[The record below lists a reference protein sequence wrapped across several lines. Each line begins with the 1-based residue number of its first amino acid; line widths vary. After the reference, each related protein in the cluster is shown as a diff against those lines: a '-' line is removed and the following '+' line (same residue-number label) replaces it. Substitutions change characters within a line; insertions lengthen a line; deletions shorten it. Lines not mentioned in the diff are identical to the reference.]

1 MVAMMKRVF
10 AMRYVLGVAGLAG
23 LLAAGS
29 GCSRV
34 SSAASPE
41 PGPARAAAAEPADVP
56 TVYPQRRTVQRTVE
70 QPGQIEGYAQTPLY
84 AKIPGY
90 VSKLHV
96 DIGDRVKEGLLLAEL
111 SVPETV
117 EEHRQKQATVVQVR
131 AEVVQ
136 AKRLLAVAE
145 ATLKKAEAA
154 LRLAKAGRAR
164 AESSVIRWRAEH
176 ERVRRLLRTRAGTQ
190 EEREQ
195 TVDQLRS
202 AETAL
207 AESNATIETAEAAR
221 VESAAQRDKAVA
233 DIAVAEAKLRVAE
246 ADERRLAALV
256 GYAQI
261 RAPFDGVVSKRL
273 VDVGQLLQPSG
284 AQPESGRPL
293 FVVVRTDPV
302 RIFVDVPEGDAP
314 LVRPGTPARVLV
326 QALQEREFEGRV
338 VRSSWVLDVQTR
350 TLRTQIDL
358 PNADGLLRPGMYAK
372 ARVAAEQSGAL
383 MVPVEAVIY
392 RDDESFVVRVEGG
405 RAALTPVRLGRRHG
419 QWVEVLKKQVR
430 PPEGNGRRVW
440 EGFTGSERI
449 VARNPAALAEGQAVR
464 GEAVARRR

>member
-1 MVAMMKRVF
+1 MKRAVVVK
-10 AMRYVLGVAGLAG
+10 YVLGVLGLAVLLAV

-34 SSAASPE
+34 SSAAAPE
-41 PGPARAAAAEPADVP
+41 PTVSAEPTVVT
-56 TVYPQRRTVQRTVE
+56 TVYPERRTIQRTIE

-96 DIGDRVKEGLLLAEL
+96 DIGDRVKEGQLLAEL

-117 EEHRQKQATVVQVR
+117 EEHRQKQAAVVQGR

-145 ATLKKAEAA
+145 ATVKKAEAA
-154 LRLAKAGRAR
+154 LQLAKAGRAR
-164 AESSVIRWRAEH
+164 AQSSVIRWRAEDN
-176 ERVRRLLRTRAGTQ
+176 RVRRLVRNRAGTQ

-195 TVDQLRS
+195 TIDQLRS

-221 VESAAQRDKAVA
+221 VESVAQRDRAVA
-233 DIAVAEAKLRVAE
+233 DITVAEARLRVAE

-256 GYAQI
+256 AYAQI

-314 LVRPGTPARVLV
+314 LVRPGSTARVMV
-326 QALQEREFEGRV
+326 QALQEREFTGRV
-338 VRSSWVLDVQTR
+338 TRFSWVLDTQTR

-372 ARVAAEQSGAL
+372 AHVLAEQPGTL
-383 MVPVEAVIY
+383 TVPSEAVIY
-392 RDDESFVVRVEGG
+392 RDDESFVVRVENG
-405 RAALTPVRLGRRHG
+405 RAVLTPVRLGRRQG

-430 PPEGNGRRVW
+430 PAEGNGRRLW
-440 EGFTGSERI
+440 ESFSGTEQV
-449 VARNPAALAEGQAVR
+449 VASNPAALAEGQQVVSKALV
-464 GEAVARRR
+464 RRR